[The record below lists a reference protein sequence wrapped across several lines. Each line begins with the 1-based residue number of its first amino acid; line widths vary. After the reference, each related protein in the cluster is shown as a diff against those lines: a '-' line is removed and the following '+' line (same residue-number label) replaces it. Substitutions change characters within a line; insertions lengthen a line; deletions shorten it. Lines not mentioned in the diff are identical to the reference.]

1 MSNVYSF
8 LDVKAALVGPGG
20 AINLGDAA
28 GVAEEGISI
37 DPAGDVNT
45 MMIGADG
52 TGTHSLHA
60 DKSGQITVRLLKTSP
75 TNALLSAMVNFQRS
89 SAASHGQNTI
99 TIADVSRGDVIT
111 CEGCAFKRI
120 PNMGYGKEAGV
131 LEWVF
136 DSIRV
141 TQTLGL

>member
-1 MSNVYSF
+1 
-8 LDVKAALVGPGG
+8 
-20 AINLGDAA
+20 
-28 GVAEEGISI
+28 
-37 DPAGDVNT
+37 
-45 MMIGADG
+45 
-52 TGTHSLHA
+52 
-60 DKSGQITVRLLKTSP
+60 
-75 TNALLSAMVNFQRS
+75 
-89 SAASHGQNTI
+89 
-99 TIADVSRGDVIT
+99 VIT